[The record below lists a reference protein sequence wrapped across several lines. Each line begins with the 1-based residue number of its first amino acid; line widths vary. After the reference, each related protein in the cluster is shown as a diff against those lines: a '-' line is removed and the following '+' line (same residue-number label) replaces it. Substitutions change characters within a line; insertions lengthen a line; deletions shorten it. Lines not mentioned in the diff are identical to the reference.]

1 MDLVLSQPEKDT
13 STVFTWFQNN
23 YLKASSGKSHLL
35 TTSDNDQH
43 INVGWSQLS
52 SSKYEELL
60 GVFIDHKLT
69 SEIHLLNIVQNI
81 NQKLHALAKISKYM
95 PQKKLRIIMKAFVSS
110 QFAYCPLI
118 WMFYSRQINHKIN
131 KLHERALRIACND
144 HFSSFEELLS
154 KNKSVTVHQ
163 RNLQTLATEMY
174 KMLNGLSPDI
184 MQDIF
189 EIKRNYYNTRNA
201 PAFSSRNIKTVR
213 YGLQTISYMAPKI

>member
-23 YLKASSGKSHLL
+23 CLKASSGKSHLL

-118 WMFYSRQINHKIN
+118 SWQ
-131 KLHERALRIACND
+131 AD
-144 HFSSFEELLS
+144 
-154 KNKSVTVHQ
+154 KS
-163 RNLQTLATEMY
+163 
-174 KMLNGLSPDI
+174 
-184 MQDIF
+184 
-189 EIKRNYYNTRNA
+189 
-201 PAFSSRNIKTVR
+201 
-213 YGLQTISYMAPKI
+213 